1 MNHLKLSDSPR
12 APGLVPDDTPIET
25 CAPVFEPTTPPF
37 DAQSRSD
44 DEQEDEVEELLE
56 HDLSSLKSADV
67 KADPILVSLAK
78 QQGRP
83 GSQASKGSQGTVT
96 AGPSAFRARPAPIRQ
111 ENAGPRMT
119 KSAALR
125 QGLEWTDSTRARKAV
140 EVPSAVKPRE
150 APKAVS
156 SLGNMKY
163 IELMTGRVTCRTK
176 SRSPSKSI
184 LNPPGRRSRRKYF
197 AQKGLRGASVV
208 EQGERE
214 GGEGSKKEECRTAC
228 EPGCPIHC
236 QSEFD
241 HVTRSRTD
249 DQAPRQNR
257 SSALRTGGDMP
268 PTSMRGL
275 ASASNVS
282 QAKPGEPEIKP
293 VLARR
298 ASIGVRSLG
307 APSIVSP
314 LL

>member
-1 MNHLKLSDSPR
+1 M
-12 APGLVPDDTPIET
+12 ADDTYTET
-25 CAPVFEPTTPPF
+25 NAAAFEPTTPPF
-37 DAQSRSD
+37 GPQSRSD

-67 KADPILVSLAK
+67 KADPILMSLAK

-83 GSQASKGSQGTVT
+83 GSQASKGSQRTIT
-96 AGPSAFRARPAPIRQ
+96 AEPSAFKARPAPVRQ

-156 SLGNMKY
+156 SLGTMKY

-176 SRSPSKSI
+176 SRSPGKSI
-184 LNPPGRRSRRKYF
+184 LSPPGRRSRREYS
-197 AQKGLRGASVV
+197 AQKGLRGASPV

-214 GGEGSKKEECRTAC
+214 GGEGSKKEECRAAS
-228 EPGCPIHC
+228 EPECSNHR
-236 QSEFD
+236 QSDFILM
-241 HVTRSRTD
+241 TRSHSD
-249 DQAPRQNR
+249 AQAPRQNR

-275 ASASNVS
+275 SSAANVG
-282 QAKPGEPEIKP
+282 QAKTGDADIKP
-293 VLARR
+293 ILTRR
-298 ASIGVRSLG
+298 ASVGVRSLG